1 MSAQPD
7 APPKSEEGQDSFTA
21 ALFDASQ
28 PPPADVARYADGR
41 LPVKRFS
48 VYRNNVMVSLTEYLE
63 RTFPSVKALVG
74 DEFFAGMAG
83 VFIRQSPPSSP
94 MLMEYGPEFPAF
106 IESFEPAGGVP
117 YLADV
122 ARLEDAQRAA
132 YHAADAKPATPETLA
147 RAAQHDAAAVF
158 IDLHPSLEVVAS
170 DWPILSILQ
179 ANTDGTSTPLPQ
191 HGEDVLVVRPALDTR
206 LHAMPAGAATFVLA
220 LKGGASLQDAA
231 GAAQNASDAFDLSE
245 TLALLIAAGAIVD
258 IRTV

>member
-1 MSAQPD
+1 M
-7 APPKSEEGQDSFTA
+7 
-21 ALFDASQ
+21 
-28 PPPADVARYADGR
+28 
-41 LPVKRFS
+41 
-48 VYRNNVMVSLTEYLE
+48 
-63 RTFPSVKALVG
+63 
-74 DEFFAGMAG
+74 
-83 VFIRQSPPSSP
+83 
-94 MLMEYGPEFPAF
+94 
-106 IESFEPAGGVP
+106 P

-132 YHAADAKPATPETLA
+132 YHAADAKPAPESRW
-147 RAAQHDAAAVF
+147 RAPRNMIQWLWF

-206 LHAMPAGAATFVLA
+206 LHAMPAGAAAFVLA